1 MIVNYLICFFFKF
14 EKINFMEIQE
24 SKIAL
29 VKTILAINNL
39 EIIEKIAHFVDD
51 ELENDMQLDI
61 SSDHDEENKKGIET
75 IIRMVG
81 EFK

>member
-1 MIVNYLICFFFKF
+1 LVKNKVMD
-14 EKINFMEIQE
+14 IQE

-29 VKTILAINNL
+29 VKTILNIDNI
-39 EIIEKIAHFVDD
+39 EIIEKITDFIND
-51 ELENDMQLDI
+51 EFGNDLTSNI
-61 SSDHDEENKKGIET
+61 SSDHNEETEKGIET

>member
-1 MIVNYLICFFFKF
+1 MD
-14 EKINFMEIQE
+14 IQE

-29 VKTILAINNL
+29 VKTILNIDNI
-39 EIIEKIAHFVDD
+39 EIIEKITDFIND
-51 ELENDMQLDI
+51 EFGNDLKSNI
-61 SSDHDEENKKGIET
+61 SSDHNEETEKGIET

>member
-1 MIVNYLICFFFKF
+1 MD
-14 EKINFMEIQE
+14 IQE

-29 VKTILAINNL
+29 VKKILNIDNIDN
-39 EIIEKIAHFVDD
+39 IEKISDFIND
-51 ELENDMQLDI
+51 EFGNDFKFNI
-61 SSDHDEENKKGIET
+61 SSDYNEETEKGIET

>member
-1 MIVNYLICFFFKF
+1 MD
-14 EKINFMEIQE
+14 IQE

-29 VKTILAINNL
+29 VKTILAIENIDL
-39 EIIEKIAHFVDD
+39 IEKIAHFIND
-51 ELENDMQLDI
+51 ELENDLQLDI
-61 SSDHDEENKKGIET
+61 SSDYSEETQKGIET

>member
-1 MIVNYLICFFFKF
+1 
-14 EKINFMEIQE
+14 MEIQE

-29 VKTILAINNL
+29 LKTILAINNI
-39 EIIEKIAHFVDD
+39 EIIEKIAHFVND
-51 ELENDMQLDI
+51 ELENDMQLDF
-61 SSDHDEENKKGIET
+61 SSDHDEENEKGIET

>member
-1 MIVNYLICFFFKF
+1 
-14 EKINFMEIQE
+14 MEIQE

-39 EIIEKIAHFVDD
+39 EIIEKIAHFIND

-61 SSDHDEENKKGIET
+61 SSDHDEENEKGIET

>member
-1 MIVNYLICFFFKF
+1 
-14 EKINFMEIQE
+14 MEIQE

-29 VKTILAINNL
+29 VKTILAINNI
-39 EIIEKIAHFVDD
+39 EIIEKIAHFIND

-61 SSDHDEENKKGIET
+61 SSDHNEENEKGIET
-75 IIRMVG
+75 ILRMVG